1 MASIKKRPNG
11 SWRARYRDH
20 DGKEHAR
27 HFPRKID
34 AQRWLDTVTVDTAT
48 GRYVD
53 PKSDAITL
61 RTYYLG
67 FRARQIWN
75 HRTQQAVDQSINSAG
90 FLDVPFGKLR
100 RSHVQSWV
108 QEQAQTLAAS
118 TIKTRFTNLRTVIRG
133 AVADRVLREDVTL
146 GVALPKQRRR
156 EYEMA
161 VPTPAQVS
169 ALIDAADERCRTLF
183 ALCAFAGLRIGEA
196 CAVRV
201 QDIDFLGRKLRVAH
215 QVARKAGGG
224 LELCPPKANSERD
237 VYLPDDLLAMLSQHI
252 SQGVHGPDG
261 HLFATASGGLMG
273 GSSADYRWNQA
284 RTQAGGSGAAC
295 RIHDLRHF
303 YASGLIAA
311 GCDVV
316 TVQRA
321 LGHASAT
328 ITLNTYAHLW
338 PSAEDTTRAAAAGL
352 MRAAAKTPADSART
366 PAQGYRV

>member
-11 SWRARYRDH
+11 SWRARYRDQ
-20 DGKEHAR
+20 DGKEHAK

-34 AQRWLDTVTVDTAT
+34 AQKWLDTVTVDTAT

-53 PKSDAITL
+53 PSNDSITL
-61 RTYYLG
+61 RTYYQD

-90 FLDVPFGKLR
+90 FLDLPFGKLR
-100 RSHVQSWV
+100 RSHVQTWV

-118 TIKTRFTNLRTVIRG
+118 TIKVRFTNLRTVIRC
-133 AVADRVLREDVTL
+133 AVADRLLREDVTL
-146 GVALPKQRRR
+146 GVSLPKQRRR
-156 EYEMA
+156 EQHT
-161 VPTPAQVS
+161 VIPSPARV
-169 ALIDAADERCRTLF
+169 ATLIDAADARHRPLF

-201 QDIDFLGRKLRVAH
+201 QDIDFLGRKLRVAN

-224 LELCPPKANSERD
+224 LELCPPKAHSERD
-237 VYLPDDLLAMLSQHI
+237 VYLPDDLLNMLSQHI
-252 SQGVHGPDG
+252 GQGVHGVEG
-261 HLFATASGGLMG
+261 FLFATASGGLMG

-284 RTQAGGSGAAC
+284 RKQVGGEPC

-328 ITLNTYAHLW
+328 ITLNTYSHMW

-352 MRAAAKTPADSART
+352 MRAAAEAPADPVRT
-366 PAQGYRV
+366 ATQPN